1 MGSHVYADYCRYIGV
16 TTCVFI
22 LASLLLGQAA
32 YIGSEYWLATWAYRS
47 ALRSHLHFSMMAPF
61 QGSQATNVWS
71 VPEQKGERYRR
82 CVPLALQGAKS
93 QDVYRCLKVLCLSFS
108 QHVVVSRAE
117 ECLTLLAAYLEHCEH
132 VQMQEPPLP
141 YIC

>member
-47 ALRSHLHFSMMAPF
+47 ALHSHLHFSMMAPF
-61 QGSQATNVWS
+61 RGIQATNVWS
-71 VPEQKGERYRR
+71 VPEQKGDRYR
-82 CVPLALQGAKS
+82 CCIPLALQGAKS
-93 QDVYRCLKVLCLSFS
+93 QDVYINLEMLCLSFFKP
-108 QHVVVSRAE
+108 VVVSRAG
-117 ECLTLLAAYLEHCEH
+117 ECLTLLASTSKTL
-132 VQMQEPPLP
+132 
-141 YIC
+141 